1 MTKLIDKVKR
11 TIKDAAKKLTGRKRR
26 EFEAKT
32 TIDLFDGNTRKAER
46 ELGWGRK
53 TIEKGINELESGIG
67 CVDNYKGRGRK
78 KTEENLPKIEEDIR
92 SLVEPKSQADP
103 DFKGTF
109 AYVKITAAK
118 VRKALI
124 KEKGY
129 TEEELPCENTIGN
142 ILNRMNYRLRR
153 VQKAKPIKKIPEV
166 DKIFKNVEEA
176 NSKADNDKETLR
188 ISIDSKAKVKIGEFS
203 RNGKSRC
210 EVEKKAADHDMD
222 PDAKLV
228 PFGILDVVS
237 GLLTIYFGTS
247 AETSDFIVDSLQ
259 LWWNDNKDRYAHIKE
274 IVINLDNGP
283 QIESHR
289 TQFIKRMVEFADQTG
304 LRIKLVYYPPYHSKY
319 NPIERCWG
327 ILEHNWNGEIL
338 DSVEKTLEWAGTM
351 TWKGIKPV
359 ISLVDK
365 IYKKGVSLTKKE
377 MKPYNERIKR
387 ADKLPKWDVIIEPAF
402 G

>member
-1 MTKLIDKVKR
+1 MTKLIDKVKA

-32 TIDLFDGNTRKAER
+32 TIDLFNGNTRKAER

-53 TIEKGINELESGIG
+53 TIEKGINELKSGIG

-78 KTEENLPKIEEDIR
+78 KTEENLPKIEEDIK

-109 AYVKITAAK
+109 AYIKITAAK
-118 VRKALI
+118 VREALI

-166 DKIFKNVEEA
+166 DDIFKNVEEA
-176 NSKADNDKETLR
+176 NREADNDKETLR

-203 RNGKSRC
+203 RNGKSRS
-210 EVEKKAADHDMD
+210 EVTKKAADHDMN
-222 PDAKLV
+222 PDAQLV

-289 TQFIKRMVEFADQTG
+289 TQFIKRMVEFADQRG

-327 ILEHNWNGEIL
+327 ILENNWNGEIL

-359 ISLVDK
+359 ISLIDK

>member
-1 MTKLIDKVKR
+1 MTKLIEKVKA
-11 TIKDAAKKLTGRKRR
+11 TIKEAAKKLTGRKRR

-53 TIEKGINELESGIG
+53 TIEKGIRELESGIV
-67 CVDNYKGRGRK
+67 CIDNYRGRGRK
-78 KTEENLPKIEEDIR
+78 KTEEKLPKIEEDIR

-109 AYVKITAAK
+109 AYTKITAAK
-118 VRKALI
+118 VREALI

-129 TEEELPCENTIGN
+129 TEKEVPCENTIGN

-153 VQKAKPIKKIPEV
+153 VQKTKPVKKIPEV
-166 DKIFKNVEEA
+166 DEIFKNVEAA
-176 NSKADNDKETLR
+176 NRKADNDKETLR

-203 RNGKSRC
+203 RDGKSRC
-210 EVEKKAADHDMD
+210 EEAKKASDHDMD
-222 PDAKLV
+222 PDASLV
-228 PFGILDVVS
+228 PFGILDVIS
-237 GLLTIYFGTS
+237 GSLAIYFGTS

-259 LWWNDNKDRYAHIKE
+259 LWWNDNKDRYVHIKE
-274 IVINLDNGP
+274 LAINLDNGP

-289 TQFIKRMVEFADQTG
+289 TQFIRRMVEFADQTG
-304 LRIKLVYYPPYHSKY
+304 LKIKLIYYPPYHSKY

-327 ILEHNWNGEIL
+327 ILENNWNGEIL
-338 DSVEKTLEWAGTM
+338 DSIEKTLEWAGSM

-359 ISLVDK
+359 INLVDK
-365 IYKKGVSLTKKE
+365 VYKKGVSLKR
-377 MKPYNERIKR
+377 NETLRRK
-387 ADKLPKWDVIIEPAF
+387 D
-402 G
+402 